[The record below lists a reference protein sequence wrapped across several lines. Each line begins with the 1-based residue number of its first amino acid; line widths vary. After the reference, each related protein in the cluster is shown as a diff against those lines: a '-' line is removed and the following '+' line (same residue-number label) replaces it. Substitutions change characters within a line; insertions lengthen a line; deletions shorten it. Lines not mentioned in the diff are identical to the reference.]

1 MRRDGGSVFPVHA
14 NTGDPNGLSMPAR
27 YCDHTDIHDGPEQT
41 RSNPTP
47 DTLMQDRNRSTN
59 DSRFYLPKI
68 NPSATS
74 QKDYLL
80 YLPGQRGIAC
90 RLTRT
95 PPLIRE
101 PLNAS
106 RPEPSVV
113 MSAERSNNST
123 PTLPRC
129 ASCAQLMLLIRRTQ
143 RFGGLPDLYMFEC
156 RACGVSNTEECARCR
171 DGALLPHE

>member
-1 MRRDGGSVFPVHA
+1 
-14 NTGDPNGLSMPAR
+14 
-27 YCDHTDIHDGPEQT
+27 
-41 RSNPTP
+41 
-47 DTLMQDRNRSTN
+47 MQDRNRSTN

-68 NPSATS
+68 NHSATS

-90 RLTRT
+90 RLTTT
-95 PPLIRE
+95 PPLICE

-106 RPEPSVV
+106 RPEPSLI

-123 PTLPRC
+123 PTQPRC

-156 RACGVSNTEECARCR
+156 RACGVSHTEERARCR